1 MKKHFLISLLI
12 ISFSN
17 FAQVNGGIVTYGV
30 TVIEDKDSQI
40 DKLMLS
46 MNANYYSIIKEF
58 EFILKFNSEKAHFQ
72 MTEKMYSDNTAADM
86 GMVKIRFSG
95 NSLIAN
101 DSIFS
106 EYSSRNL
113 GDFIVKEALNKNWT
127 LTNESKLIGVYKCF
141 KATTEDV
148 VVTKEKT
155 FRHPITAWYCPEI
168 PFPYGPLSYGG
179 LPGLILELQTKNGV
193 YGVKKIDLKQTPI
206 EIETLKKYKLI
217 HKVELDKL
225 IEIKNSN

>member
-1 MKKHFLISLLI
+1 MKKYFLIPLLLLC
-12 ISFSN
+12 FSN
-17 FAQVNGGIVTYGV
+17 FAQVKGGIVTYGV

-46 MNANYYSIIKEF
+46 MNSSYYSVTKEF

-72 MTEKMYSDNTAADM
+72 MKEKMYSDNEAADM
-86 GMVKIRFSG
+86 GMVKIRFNG

-113 GDFIVKEALNKNWT
+113 GDFIVKKALNKNWT
-127 LTNESKLIGVYKCF
+127 LTNESKLIGAYKCF

-148 VVTKEKT
+148 AVTKENT

-193 YGVKKIDLKQTPI
+193 YGVKKIDLKQSLI

-217 HKVELDKL
+217 HSEELDKL